1 MPSVFE
7 SRFKRLG
14 FPLLLRELGE
24 DAVVDPS
31 TDNRSI
37 RVLIERNPP
46 VEYDEAGNA
55 YLDDI
60 MVRCYNDATTGISA
74 TAVQRGITEISV
86 VKRGGG
92 SEMVTKT
99 VVAVETQANGVLAV
113 RLR

>member
-24 DAVVDPS
+24 DAVVNPADE
-31 TDNRSI
+31 NRPI

-46 VEYDEAGNA
+46 VEYDEAGNP
-55 YLDDI
+55 YLDDLV
-60 MVRCYNDATTGISA
+60 VRCYNDPVTGISA
-74 TAVQRGITEISV
+74 SAVQRGNTKIAV

-92 SEMVTKT
+92 SEVITKT
-99 VVAVETQANGVLAV
+99 VVSVETQANGVLTV